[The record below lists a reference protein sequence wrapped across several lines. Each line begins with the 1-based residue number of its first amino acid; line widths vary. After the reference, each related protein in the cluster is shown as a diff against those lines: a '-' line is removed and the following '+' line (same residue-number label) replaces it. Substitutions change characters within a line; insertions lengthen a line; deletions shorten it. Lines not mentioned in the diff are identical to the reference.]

1 LYTNSIFVVFIKI
14 NKGGNNMKFQEEL
27 ILTIIAGSREFI
39 DQYRLNKVCNWI
51 FAYKKIAYS
60 DVKIIS
66 GTCRGADI
74 MGENFAKTYNI
85 PVKRFP
91 ADWKLYG
98 KNAGNVR
105 NRQMAEYASSSSSNN
120 GVLIAFANNRCKGTM
135 NMINLGIDYKLD
147 VFVVWYEEQRIER
160 YDYKTNQFVKL

>member
-1 LYTNSIFVVFIKI
+1 
-14 NKGGNNMKFQEEL
+14 MKFQEEL

-85 PVKRFP
+85 PVRDFQ
-91 ADWKLYG
+91 LT
-98 KNAGNVR
+98 GNC
-105 NRQMAEYASSSSSNN
+105 MAKMQEMSATDRWLSMH
-120 GVLIAFANNRCKGTM
+120 LQILQTM
-135 NMINLGIDYKLD
+135 AC
-147 VFVVWYEEQRIER
+147 
-160 YDYKTNQFVKL
+160 

>member
-1 LYTNSIFVVFIKI
+1 
-14 NKGGNNMKFQEEL
+14 MKFQEE
-27 ILTIIAGSREFI
+27 IIRTIIAGSREFI

-60 DVKIIS
+60 DVEIIS
-66 GTCRGADI
+66 GTCRGTDI
-74 MGENFAKTYNI
+74 MGENFAKVYNI

-98 KNAGNVR
+98 RNAGSVR
-105 NRQMAEYASSSSSNN
+105 NRQMAEYASSDN
-120 GVLIAFANNRCKGTM
+120 GMLIAFANSRCKGTM

-160 YDYKTNQFVKL
+160 YDYKTNQFVKII

>member
-1 LYTNSIFVVFIKI
+1 MRI
-14 NKGGNNMKFQEEL
+14 
-27 ILTIIAGSREFI
+27 IIAGSREFI

-60 DVKIIS
+60 DVEIIS

-74 MGENFAKTYNI
+74 MGENFAKVYNI

-105 NRQMAEYASSSSSNN
+105 NRQMAEYASSNSSNKI
-120 GVLIAFANNRCKGTM
+120 GRAHV
-135 NMINLGIDYKLD
+135 
-147 VFVVWYEEQRIER
+147 
-160 YDYKTNQFVKL
+160 

>member
-1 LYTNSIFVVFIKI
+1 
-14 NKGGNNMKFQEEL
+14 MEL
-27 ILTIIAGSREFI
+27 CQKKTRVIIAGSREFA

-51 FAYKKIAYS
+51 SAYKKIAYG
-60 DVKIIS
+60 DMEIIS
-66 GTCRGADI
+66 GTCRGADM

-91 ADWKLYG
+91 ANWKLYG

-105 NRQMAEYASSSSSNN
+105 NRQMAEYASVTN
-120 GVLIAFANNRCKGTM
+120 GVLIAFANSRCKGTM

-160 YDYKTNQFVKL
+160 YDYETSQFVKII